1 MFSKLSALSAVVG
14 LIISI
19 SSVQTQQGQQNIQQP
34 PIVEVKQI
42 LSIPEAISYYSDL
55 YGIDD
60 ELPLEI
66 ARAESQYKNVCN
78 KQYGCSA
85 GIGIFQIVQT
95 TFDENCEGSPY
106 DVKDNIKCGIKMIK
120 DGDTWR
126 WSQSIHVWSQNI
138 SEETK
143 KEIRVLN

>member
-126 WSQSIHVWSQNI
+126 WSQSMHVWSQHI
-138 SEETK
+138 SEKTK
-143 KEIRVLN
+143 KGIGVLN